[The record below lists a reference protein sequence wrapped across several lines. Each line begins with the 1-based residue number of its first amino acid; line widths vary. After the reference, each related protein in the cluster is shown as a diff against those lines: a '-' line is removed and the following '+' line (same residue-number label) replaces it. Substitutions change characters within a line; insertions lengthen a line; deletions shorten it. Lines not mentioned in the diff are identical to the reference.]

1 MFGSML
7 FIIVCLLILQ
17 CGDVEVNPG
26 PKGLKLCPQCNDYV
40 KISVK
45 LCSCGFR
52 FNKKGRPCRTKKL
65 NNYSASTGRPV
76 GTSRA
81 AGFKASFGRPVGT
94 THAAGFDISKGRKI
108 DTTRKA
114 GFNVSTGR
122 PVGTTLDAG
131 FNASTGRPVG
141 TTLDAGFN
149 ASTGRPVGTT
159 LDVGFAVS
167 NGRPQGTTFHNG
179 AKSALIEDD
188 TCKLNEHIKQY
199 DLPPIRKRQ
208 FCYRS
213 VTDLLQTCL

>member
-1 MFGSML
+1 M
-7 FIIVCLLILQ
+7 
-17 CGDVEVNPG
+17 NPG

-40 KISVK
+40 KISMK

-52 FNKKGRPCRTKKL
+52 FNKKGRPCHTKKL

-76 GTSRA
+76 GTSHA

-94 THAAGFDISKGRKI
+94 THAAGFDISKGREL

-141 TTLDAGFN
+141 TTLD
-149 ASTGRPVGTT
+149 
-159 LDVGFAVS
+159 VGFAVS
-167 NGRPQGTTFHNG
+167 TGHPQGTTFDNG
-179 AKSALIEDD
+179 TKSALIKDD
-188 TCKLNEHIKQY
+188 TCKLNAKQKHLGCKKGEANQKQQLSDY
-199 DLPPIRKRQ
+199 KSIRS
-208 FCYRS
+208 Y
-213 VTDLLQTCL
+213 TCD